1 MATAQRK
8 QETEQEAGHEALETR
23 DLRLV
28 QAIAEQ
34 GGVTQ
39 AGRRLHLS
47 QSAVSHQLAGLEERL
62 GVALFARVR
71 KRMVI
76 TPAGSQLL
84 ALAAE
89 LLPRLSL
96 APAQLRAQR
105 ANVRRRLRLTTQCFT
120 CYHWLP
126 GVLQKLATTHPTLDL
141 HIAVEAT
148 RTPVEALLA
157 GELDL
162 ALCCWPVRER
172 SLVSLPLFEDEMV
185 VVLPAGH
192 PLARRP
198 TVSGEALLGERLYF
212 YDVPAKEE
220 RGFLSEVFGKR
231 ASEAQ
236 LLKVPLTEAILELV
250 RAGHGV
256 SILSRWSLGEHP
268 ARGGLEVRRLGRHG
282 MRRAWSLVH
291 PRATPF
297 AQEMGPLSEL
307 LRAAMAGR

>member
-8 QETEQEAGHEALETR
+8 QEAEQEAGHEALETR

-126 GVLQKLATTHPTLDL
+126 GVR
-141 HIAVEAT
+141 V
-148 RTPVEALLA
+148 
-157 GELDL
+157 
-162 ALCCWPVRER
+162 
-172 SLVSLPLFEDEMV
+172 
-185 VVLPAGH
+185 
-192 PLARRP
+192 
-198 TVSGEALLGERLYF
+198 
-212 YDVPAKEE
+212 
-220 RGFLSEVFGKR
+220 
-231 ASEAQ
+231 AS
-236 LLKVPLTEAILELV
+236 T
-250 RAGHGV
+250 
-256 SILSRWSLGEHP
+256 
-268 ARGGLEVRRLGRHG
+268 
-282 MRRAWSLVH
+282 
-291 PRATPF
+291 
-297 AQEMGPLSEL
+297 
-307 LRAAMAGR
+307 AM